1 MYLCGM
7 LLFNVTV
14 IVEEASAAEWLDWMK
29 ETHIPQLMETENFVS
44 HRLLKIVDSP
54 NEGVSYCVQF
64 IAEDQEKHQNYL
76 DLHEQQFIGDMYA
89 KYPNKLVTFS
99 ALMEFVG

>member
-1 MYLCGM
+1 MYLCSM

-14 IVEEASAAEWLDWMK
+14 IIEEASAPEWLTWMQ
-29 ETHIPQLMETENFVS
+29 EDHISRLMEKDCFVS
-44 HRLLKIVDSP
+44 YRLLKIVDSP

-64 IAEDQEKHQNYL
+64 IAENEAKHQTFL
-76 DLHEQQFIGDMYA
+76 DLHEQQFTAEMYT

-99 ALMEFVG
+99 TLMEFVG